1 MFGISLLLGTSL
13 DPVDKMEAK
22 LIESILLENSASPL
36 SKALEVTNLGSV
48 PSDMT
53 SFDTYKKQM
62 YFTAG
67 LEGVSANKEMK
78 VEQLIIN
85 VFKDL
90 IKDGIPQD
98 LMMHH
103 FIN

>member
-1 MFGISLLLGTSL
+1 MVSWLLGTSL

-22 LIESILLENSASPL
+22 LIESVLLGKFSLTL

-53 SFDTYKKQM
+53 FFDTYKKQM

-67 LEGVSANKEMK
+67 LEGVSANQEMK
-78 VEQLIIN
+78 VEELIVN
-85 VFKDL
+85 VFQSL
-90 IKDGIPQD
+90 VKDGIPQD
-98 LMMHH
+98 L
-103 FIN
+103 IGPSNRKLN

>member
-1 MFGISLLLGTSL
+1 
-13 DPVDKMEAK
+13 
-22 LIESILLENSASPL
+22 
-36 SKALEVTNLGSV
+36 
-48 PSDMT
+48 
-53 SFDTYKKQM
+53 M

-78 VEQLIIN
+78 VEELIIN

-98 LMMHH
+98 LIEASLHQLEIKLKKISGG
-103 FIN
+103 FPYGTPIINEFNAIYSS